1 MYDFRLEIIDF
12 LKKEL
17 NLDYKKDYI
26 YANNTVLDGEYIDY
40 IPADNHLLERC
51 QPVYLEMNGWKEDIT
66 NVKSFKELP
75 LNAQQ
80 YIEKIEELIDVK
92 VKIFS
97 VGPDKLQTI
106 VRENIF

>member
-1 MYDFRLEIIDF
+1 
-12 LKKEL
+12 
-17 NLDYKKDYI
+17 
-26 YANNTVLDGEYIDY
+26 VDGEYIDY
-40 IPADNHLLERC
+40 IPADNDILARC
-51 QPVYLEMNGWKEDIT
+51 QPVYLEMEGWQEDIT

-75 LNAQQ
+75 INAQR